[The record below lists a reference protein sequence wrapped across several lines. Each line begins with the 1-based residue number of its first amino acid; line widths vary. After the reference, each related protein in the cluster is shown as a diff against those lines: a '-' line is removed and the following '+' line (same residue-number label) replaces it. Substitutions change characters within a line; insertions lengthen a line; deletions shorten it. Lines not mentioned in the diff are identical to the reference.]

1 MRNLKRVLSLAL
13 AVVMVIGMMVMTT
26 GAADLNDYDEI
37 SYVEA
42 VDVMSALGILEGDE
56 NSNFNPTDILTRE
69 QAAQMALNTICTPM
83 VEYETKGSSI
93 SVNGAEIVFGSSKPA
108 YVTTTLAKEQ
118 RISTQTLTNSS
129 NYTVEFGEKY
139 FPDLAVVATTDGMER
154 YAHEWMLKKDTI
166 RGGTVKNY
174 AQIDLQALT
183 E

>member
-69 QAAQMALNTICTPM
+69 QAAKIICYMLMGPANAELLNGTAYAFDDVEADRWSAPFISYCSNLGIIAGYDGYIDPAGALI
-83 VEYETKGSSI
+83 YAAG
-93 SVNGAEIVFGSSKPA
+93 KPA
-108 YVTTTLAKEQ
+108 P
-118 RISTQTLTNSS
+118 TN
-129 NYTVEFGEKY
+129 
-139 FPDLAVVATTDGMER
+139 L
-154 YAHEWMLKKDTI
+154 MLI
-166 RGGTVKNY
+166 LKNH
-174 AQIDLQALT
+174 T
-183 E
+183 